1 MFKVE
6 IRVLILIVVGFLWGH
21 RGMSQ
26 QFVSGYYVTAS
37 GDSIETE
44 IKIRKGAFGQSM
56 NEFAKEV
63 ETVDS
68 GKQTKKFTPEDI
80 RGFGFSY
87 NDKRYVFASKPVKD
101 GSLKFLSAVYLGDRS
116 SLYQYGYVTSGG
128 AGMSSKQV
136 FYTFEKSGGQY
147 LFLKNILNKEFRNQV
162 REFYKEFPHVVEL
175 IDTRLK
181 YWLDLDK
188 DLRDILQKVNE
199 G

>member
-6 IRVLILIVVGFLWGH
+6 IRVLILMMVGIVCGH

-56 NEFAKEV
+56 NEFVKEV
-63 ETVDS
+63 EIVDS
-68 GKQTKKFTPEDI
+68 ARQTKRFTPPDI
-80 RGFGFSY
+80 RGFGFLY
-87 NDKRYVFASKPVKD
+87 NHKRYVFASKPAKD
-101 GSLKFLSAVYLGDRS
+101 GSLKFLSAVYLGHRS

-128 AGMSSKQV
+128 AGASSKQV
-136 FYTFEKSGGQY
+136 FYTFEKSGGQF

-162 REFYKEFPHVVEL
+162 REFYKEFPQAVEL
-175 IDTRLK
+175 IDMRLR